1 MIDEFDDIENGNNQY
16 YKNMFGIEFIAGQFV
31 KATLKSAANQ
41 VLSDKVAKTVKR
53 HAWCASLVM
62 ILPTFGFDSFLFI
75 CVLWHMYAKICDL
88 VNIPFWI
95 HFISTCLIAII
106 VNFAFAFVA
115 SLFLSFIPL
124 GDSLLAFVQIML
136 SGIAYLKALT
146 IRYNSEQKQN
156 IAQ

>member
-1 MIDEFDDIENGNNQY
+1 
-16 YKNMFGIEFIAGQFV
+16 MFGIEFVAGQFV

-41 VLSDKVAKTVKR
+41 LLSDQVAKTVKR

-62 ILPTFGFDSFLFI
+62 ILPTFGLDSLFFI
-75 CVLWHMYAKICDL
+75 GVLWHMYTRICDL
-88 VNIPFWI
+88 VNIPFWQN
-95 HFISTCLIAII
+95 FVSTCLIAII
-106 VNFAFAFVA
+106 VNLVFVFMA

-146 IRYNSEQKQN
+146 IKYNSEQS
-156 IAQ
+156 ISHE

>member
-1 MIDEFDDIENGNNQY
+1 
-16 YKNMFGIEFIAGQFV
+16 MFGIEFVAGQFV

-41 VLSDKVAKTVKR
+41 LLSDQVAKTVKR

-62 ILPTFGFDSFLFI
+62 ILPTFGLDSLLFI
-75 CVLWHMYAKICDL
+75 GVLWHMYTRICDL
-88 VNIPFWI
+88 VNIPFWQN
-95 HFISTCLIAII
+95 FVSTCLIAII
-106 VNFAFAFVA
+106 VNLVFAFVA

-146 IRYNSEQKQN
+146 IKYNSGQSISHE
-156 IAQ
+156 